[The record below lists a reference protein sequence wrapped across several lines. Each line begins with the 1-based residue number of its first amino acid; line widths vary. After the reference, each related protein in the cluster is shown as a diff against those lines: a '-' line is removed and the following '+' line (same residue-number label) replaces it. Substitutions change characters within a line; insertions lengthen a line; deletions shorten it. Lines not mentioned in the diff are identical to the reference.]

1 MATSASQLS
10 AADNKHAS
18 FLTSPDKYV
27 SLGTL
32 VDDYSKPDARELLI
46 KRFGD
51 QGITGFLKLTGA
63 VNNVGTSDEVYYF
76 EEGRR
81 HKIITNPT
89 SGLIAGGT
97 TSTDF
102 VTIDMGG
109 NDDIPVQPNDLIM
122 DVVSGDVMLVLD
134 TARDGQIGGAATA
147 LSAGEFKAE
156 TLDSGNLSRAVG
168 NGDKFAIVGN
178 MYAQGTGEPA
188 GFQEPEVK
196 RHTQTFAI
204 VKNKYE
210 VNGSQATNIG
220 YVNVGNGD
228 YRWFIKGEME
238 ARARFEDLR
247 EMTMLFGEQTDA
259 TAFQGTG
266 TEGIVGTE
274 GYFSAVNN
282 RGIVTSGVTAD
293 AFDSFAE
300 MDALVKLLDKQGAP
314 AEYAMYLNRDASLKI
329 DDMLAGGIATQV
341 TAGLAGQF
349 GAFNNDS
356 EMAVNLGFKSFTR
369 GGYTFHKHDWKL
381 LNDENLLGAGTA
393 YHGAMVPMTQVTD
406 PQTGNR
412 APALEMNYKSANGY
426 SRELEHWVTGGGV
439 LGHRTDG
446 TDKATFHYRSE
457 CALITRAANQHVILK
472 GLS

>member
-10 AADNKHAS
+10 SADNKHAA
-18 FLTSPDKYV
+18 FKTSPDKYV

-32 VDDYSKPDARELLI
+32 IGDYAKPDARELLI

-51 QGITGFLKLTGA
+51 QGITAFLKLTGA
-63 VNNVGTSDEVYYF
+63 VNNVGTSDEVFYF

-81 HKIITNPT
+81 HKII
-89 SGLIAGGT
+89 SGIDGVTGGNATAGAEAL
-97 TSTDF
+97 
-102 VTIDMGG
+102 VDMGG
-109 NDDIPVQPNDLIM
+109 AGTDKVAAPNDIIM
-122 DVVSGDVMLVLD
+122 NTANGEMFIVVETASLGVAPGFTSVSPSDGRIVLQALD
-134 TARDGQIGGAATA
+134 GNAKTTITTA
-147 LSAGEFKAE
+147 
-156 TLDSGNLSRAVG
+156 
-168 NGDKFAIVGN
+168 DKLAIVGN
-178 MYAQGTGEPA
+178 MHAQGSAEPLSYY
-188 GFQEPEVK
+188 EPDVK
-196 RHTQTFAI
+196 RHKQTFSI
-204 VKNKYE
+204 IKNKYE

-247 EMTMLFGEQTDA
+247 EMTMLFGEQRANANSLDVK
-259 TAFQGTG
+259 GS
-266 TEGIVGTE
+266 E
-274 GYFSAVNN
+274 GYFSAVQN

-293 AFDSFAE
+293 GFDSFTE
-300 MDALVKLLDKQGAP
+300 LDALIKELDKQGAP

-349 GAFNNDS
+349 GAFNNDA

-381 LNDENLLGAGTA
+381 LNDPNLLGGATTGA
-393 YHGAMVPMTQVTD
+393 PYHGAMVPMTQVTD

-472 GLS
+472 GA

>member
-1 MATSASQLS
+1 MSS
-10 AADNKHAS
+10 AAQGSGLDNKS
-18 FLTSPDKYV
+18 PNFLTTPDKYV

-32 VDDYSKPDARELLI
+32 LDDYSKPDARDLLI

-81 HKIITNPT
+81 HKAIDTTALTITN
-89 SGLIAGGT
+89 G
-97 TSTDF
+97 STKSI
-102 VTIDMGG
+102 TIDFGAAG
-109 NDDIPVQPNDLIM
+109 TEPVAPNDLVM
-122 DVVSGDVMLVLD
+122 DVISGDVFLVTD
-134 TARDGQIGGAATA
+134 TASLGKIGGGATA
-147 LSAGEFKAE
+147 LSAGQILIE
-156 TLDSGNLSRAVG
+156 TLDDAAPARTLTA
-168 NGDKFAIVGN
+168 GDKLAVVGN
-178 MYAQGTGEPA
+178 MYAQGSAEPSA
-188 GFQEPEVK
+188 FLEPDVM

-238 ARARFEDLR
+238 ARQRFEDLR
-247 EMTMLFGEQTDA
+247 EMTLLFGEQTA
-259 TAFQGTG
+259 LAFQGPAN
-266 TEGIVGTE
+266 EGIVGTE
-274 GYFSAVNN
+274 GYFSAVND
-282 RGIVTSGVTAD
+282 RGIVVSGATAN
-293 AFDSFAE
+293 AMDSFAE
-300 MDALVKLLDKQGAP
+300 FDAVIKLLDKQGAP
-314 AEYAMYLNRDASLKI
+314 AEYAMYVNRAQSLAI
-329 DDMLAGGIATQV
+329 DDMLAAGVSTQM

-349 GAFNNDS
+349 GAFNNDA

-381 LNDENLLGAGTA
+381 LNDPNLLGAGTA
-393 YHGAMVPMTQVTD
+393 YHGVMCPLTQVVD

-412 APALEMNYKSANGY
+412 APALELNYKSANGY

-439 LGHRTDG
+439 LGYRTDG

-457 CALITRAANQHVILK
+457 AALITRAANQHVVIK
-472 GLS
+472 GA

>member
-1 MATSASQLS
+1 MSS
-10 AADNKHAS
+10 AAQGSGLDNKS
-18 FLTSPDKYV
+18 PNFLTTPDKYV

-32 VDDYSKPDARELLI
+32 LDDYSKPDARDLLI

-81 HKIITNPT
+81 HKAIDTTALTITN
-89 SGLIAGGT
+89 G
-97 TSTDF
+97 STKSI
-102 VTIDMGG
+102 TIDFGAAG
-109 NDDIPVQPNDLIM
+109 TEPVAPNDLVM
-122 DVVSGDVMLVLD
+122 DVISGDVFLVTD
-134 TARDGQIGGAATA
+134 TASLGTIGGGATA
-147 LSAGEFKAE
+147 LSAGQILIE
-156 TLDSGNLSRAVG
+156 TLDDAAPARTLTA
-168 NGDKFAIVGN
+168 GDKLAVVGN
-178 MYAQGTGEPA
+178 MYAQGSAEPSA
-188 GFQEPEVK
+188 FLEPDVM

-238 ARARFEDLR
+238 ARQRFEDLR
-247 EMTMLFGEQTDA
+247 EMTLLFGEQTA
-259 TAFQGTG
+259 LAFQGSAN
-266 TEGIVGTE
+266 EGIVGTE
-274 GYFSAVNN
+274 GYFSAVND
-282 RGIVTSGVTAD
+282 RGIVVSGATAN
-293 AFDSFAE
+293 AMDSFAE
-300 MDALVKLLDKQGAP
+300 FDAVIKLLDKQGAP
-314 AEYAMYLNRDASLKI
+314 AEYAMYVNRAQSLAI
-329 DDMLAGGIATQV
+329 DDMLAAGVSTQM

-349 GAFNNDS
+349 GAFNNDA

-381 LNDENLLGAGTA
+381 LNDPNLLGAGTA
-393 YHGAMVPMTQVTD
+393 YHGVMCPLTQVVD

-412 APALEMNYKSANGY
+412 APALELNYKSANGY

-439 LGHRTDG
+439 LGYRTDG

-457 CALITRAANQHVILK
+457 AALITRAANQHVVIK
-472 GLS
+472 GA